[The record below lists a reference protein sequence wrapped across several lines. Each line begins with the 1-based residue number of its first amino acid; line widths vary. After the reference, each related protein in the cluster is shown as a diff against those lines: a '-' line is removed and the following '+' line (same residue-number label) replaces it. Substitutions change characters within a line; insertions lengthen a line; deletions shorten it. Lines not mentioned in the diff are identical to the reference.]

1 MKATKLVSI
10 IAILAFASES
20 YGDDEVSL
28 PAAKTGTLQKA
39 CEYLWLVIT
48 IYRYIDPGSFLHA
61 EIHDYYTVVVHYDQT
76 EYLVFGK
83 REEWEDFFKKDLAM
97 CPMNFKIMLN

>member
-1 MKATKLVSI
+1 MKATKFVSI
-10 IAILAFASES
+10 IALLAFASES
-20 YGDDEVSL
+20 HTEEESL
-28 PAAKTGTLQKA
+28 PASKTDNLQKA

-61 EIHDYYTVVVHYDQT
+61 ETHDYYTVVVHYNQI

-83 REEWEDFFKKDLAM
+83 QEDWEDFFKKDLEM